1 MTHKTDLTEQEH
13 LTFTLSVFASV
24 RLDQHEND
32 AGPRRA
38 CELAARWYPEL
49 NQSIETPRGADAQS
63 ILRRL
68 AEGND
73 VPIGEIDLGVLWLDA
88 ATRYYETATPP
99 IDGYRKP
106 WEEAAG
112 DMRTAG
118 HWLRAMRKALLVIPA
133 TITVKDEEGPA

>member
-13 LTFTLSVFASV
+13 PTFALSVFASV
-24 RLDQHEND
+24 RLDRHEND
-32 AGPRRA
+32 VEPRRA
-38 CELAARWYPEL
+38 CQMAARWCPEL
-49 NQSIETPRGADAQS
+49 DESIETPRGADAQS

-73 VPIGEIDLGVLWLDA
+73 VPIGQIDLGVLWLDA
-88 ATRYYETATPP
+88 AARYYETATPP
-99 IDGYRKP
+99 MEGYRKP
-106 WEEAAG
+106 WEEAAR

-133 TITVKDEEGPA
+133 TITVKDEENPT